1 MSIGLGICLVL
12 VGIAAGGLV
21 FYAVSVYTDDD
32 PYEGSE

>member
-1 MSIGLGICLVL
+1 MRSAALALVVL
-12 VGIAAGGLV
+12 AVVAGGLV